1 MTHAFQPLAT
11 HRLVPAAIAA
21 SLLLL
26 LGACNRAPET
36 PVTPT
41 TSAGNQIDDTV
52 ITTRIKTALLEDPS
66 IKSLSIDVE
75 TRKGEVILSGHAD
88 QQSQIDLAG
97 RIATAVVGVSSV
109 DNHLALK
116 GPSASVGQTTDDVIV
131 TSRVKTALLNEPLV
145 KSFDISVTTLKG
157 DVRLTGFVNNQ
168 AQIDRSIAVARAVEG
183 VHSIHDELTIK
194 K

>member
-1 MTHAFQPLAT
+1 MTQAHT
-11 HRLVPAAIAA
+11 SRAARHLLPTAA
-21 SLLLL
+21 LLLL
-26 LGACNRAPET
+26 LAACNRAPEAPMAT
-36 PVTPT
+36 PPST
-41 TSAGNQIDDTV
+41 TVGTEIDDTV
-52 ITTRIKTALLEDPS
+52 MTTRIKSALLEEAS

-88 QQSQIDLAG
+88 QQSQIDTAARLAS
-97 RIATAVVGVSSV
+97 AVSGVKSV
-109 DNHLALK
+109 SNHLALK
-116 GPSASVGQTTDDVIV
+116 GPSETMGQATDDVIV

-157 DVRLTGFVNNQ
+157 DVRLTGFVNSQ

-183 VHSIHDELTIK
+183 VHSIHDELSIK